1 MRGGEL
7 AMAEQQFYVGV
18 HGVIANR
25 GRVLI
30 LRRASVMTYQPHAWD
45 LPGGHLGLGESFEE
59 CLLRE
64 VREETALE
72 VTIERLL
79 GLHAMPGEPYL
90 QALYACRPAIYRT
103 LRLRP
108 DEHSE
113 ARWVAPDELASMEGL
128 IPYLRKIVECG
139 MLDYLKSGAWPLRER
154 ASRRPRQ

>member
-1 MRGGEL
+1 
-7 AMAEQQFYVGV
+7 MAEQLFYVGV

-25 GRVLI
+25 GRILV
-30 LRRASVMTYQPHAWD
+30 LRRAPAMTYQPQAWD

-64 VREETALE
+64 IREETALD

-90 QALYACRPAIYRT
+90 QALYACRLAVYRN

-108 DEHSE
+108 DEHIE
-113 ARWVAPDELASMEGL
+113 ARWVTLEELASTDGL
-128 IPYLRKIVECG
+128 IPYLRKIVERG
-139 MLDYLKSGAWPLRER
+139 MLEYLKRGV
-154 ASRRPRQ
+154 